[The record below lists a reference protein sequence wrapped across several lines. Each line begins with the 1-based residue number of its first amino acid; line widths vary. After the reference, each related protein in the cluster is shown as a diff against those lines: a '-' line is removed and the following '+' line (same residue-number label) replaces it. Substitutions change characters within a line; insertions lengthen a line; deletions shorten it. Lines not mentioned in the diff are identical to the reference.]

1 MEELDD
7 TRRQLQNVRG
17 VLAEMQSDSERGARE
32 YARGLQT
39 QLDTLN
45 RRAEVGGGR
54 LGILATL

>member
-1 MEELDD
+1 MDELDD

-17 VLAEMQSDSERGARE
+17 VLAEMQSDAERGARE

-45 RRAEVGGGR
+45 RRAEVSG
-54 LGILATL
+54 T